1 MKKSLLVFILFSIVL
16 FADTAYNKGRKSYQN
31 EEYFKA
37 LKYFYVSA
45 RKHNTNAYLELAIMY
60 EKGIGTE
67 VNTMTALY
75 WYQKASNRGN
85 LYAKNRLSTLKV
97 TPLEKEEESIIW
109 SLGNFWSEQTDMP
122 EQSEETLD
130 ENKTSIWYWSDLW
143 DKEEENL
150 TKESEEQE
158 ETQSDSDSIWSS
170 ISLWDKDDNSSVQI
184 DDTIS
189 DKNESSLWSSIK
201 FWDTNESKSTKSVK
215 KPRRTN
221 QEILMGEE
229 EW

>member
-1 MKKSLLVFILFSIVL
+1 MKKFLLVFILFSIVL
-16 FADTAYNKGRKSYQN
+16 FAGTAYNKGREAYLN

-85 LYAKNRLSTLKV
+85 RYAKNRLSTLKV
-97 TPLEKEEESIIW
+97 TPLEKEEESIVW
-109 SLGNFWSEQTDMP
+109 SLGTFWNEQTDMP
-122 EQSEETLD
+122 EESKETLD
-130 ENKTSIWYWSDLW
+130 ENKTSVWHWSDLW

-150 TKESEEQE
+150 TKEFEEE
-158 ETQSDSDSIWSS
+158 ETQSDDSSIWTAISS
-170 ISLWDKDDNSSVQI
+170 WNKDDNSSVEVE
-184 DDTIS
+184 DNSS
-189 DKNESSLWSSIK
+189 DENGSSLWSSIK
-201 FWDTNESKSTKSVK
+201 FWDSNESNSSPARIQ
-215 KPRRTN
+215 KPRPTN
-221 QEILMGEE
+221 QEILMGRE